1 MNKMNRKKKMHAVH
15 HNWLQQWIYNSATL
29 LCLLRIIFNMEALQG
44 FSFHNDP
51 GGNYIPQQK
60 EQWTASRENI
70 THTQIIYSIT

>member
-15 HNWLQQWIYNSATL
+15 HNWLQQRIYNSVTL
-29 LCLLRIIFNMEALQG
+29 LCLLRIIFNMDALQG